1 LAPRPWDPPR
11 DGGPG
16 AREARLTIGPAS
28 LHPLWHRAAQ
38 RQPRAPRRHPQT
50 VLPGPTL
57 PQCEV
62 GGRTRRGL
70 AAGVTPDTPPAVH
83 VSNEPL
89 HGVRGAMG
97 PRPVP
102 PYARARRVAQPPELA
117 AAPPPLVAE
126 ALPTARLGAAAV
138 AARGAQLQPRRVDDA
153 AHGRSGPASLG
164 PGLRGRQKT
173 QEPRPRGEA
182 GA

>member
-1 LAPRPWDPPR
+1 MVLVADKPSNAIGILQTPLRHREGHEARRGGLAPRPWDPPR

-97 PRPVP
+97 RRPVP
-102 PYARARRVAQPPELA
+102 P
-117 AAPPPLVAE
+117 
-126 ALPTARLGAAAV
+126 
-138 AARGAQLQPRRVDDA
+138 
-153 AHGRSGPASLG
+153 
-164 PGLRGRQKT
+164 
-173 QEPRPRGEA
+173 
-182 GA
+182 